1 MATNNKKSLRDF
13 ESFDDMVSKRA
24 EVLGGDGTT
33 FPITG
38 FGKEWHLAAPDMQSA
53 DWNDTFT
60 ALHMDLQD
68 GLIGSAGYRDELLD
82 LILGEEQADEFRKAC
97 DKANGGKGV
106 DPAPLINRA
115 LEAYNEDRRENPTR
129 PKSQN
134 GRQRPRRR

>member
-1 MATNNKKSLRDF
+1 MATNKRSLRDF

-33 FPITG
+33 FTITG

-53 DWNDTFT
+53 DWNDKFT

-68 GLIGSAGYRDELLD
+68 GVIGSAGYRDELLD

-134 GRQRPRRR
+134 GRQRQRRR